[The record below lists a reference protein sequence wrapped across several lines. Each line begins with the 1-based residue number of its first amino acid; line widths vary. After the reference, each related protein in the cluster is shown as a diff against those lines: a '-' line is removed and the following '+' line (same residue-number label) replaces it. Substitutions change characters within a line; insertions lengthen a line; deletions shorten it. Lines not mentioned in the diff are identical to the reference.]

1 MTMKNVGEYPIT
13 SSADSTR
20 IQSSRSTHDNRGKF
34 MNGLA
39 KYVTAPVFAAL
50 LAASAAVVAP
60 HAAAAAPQVTFE
72 AFGPGSATTIDL
84 DPSPA
89 GGTIFNAALP
99 FSRTVPLPSGTTLLQ
114 VVAVGSTD
122 VNPGCRI
129 KINGSTIT
137 EKPVGADG
145 HCVADISGFTF
156 GDTEDPKP
164 ETPKGITYE
173 VKGPGT
179 ALTINIEPG
188 GIRLENVPLPFTKT
202 VPDAPGQLL
211 ELSVVPGPDLV
222 SNPGCRITV
231 GGVVKADKPNGGDG
245 LCVVDQ

>member
-1 MTMKNVGEYPIT
+1 MTTKNVGKHPIT
-13 SSADSTR
+13 SAADTTT
-20 IQSSRSTHDNRGKF
+20 IQASRSIHDSRGKF
-34 MNGLA
+34 MHGLA
-39 KYVTAPVFAAL
+39 KFTAPMFAAL
-50 LAASAAVVAP
+50 LAAGAVVVAP
-60 HAAAAAPQVTFE
+60 HAAAATPQVTFE
-72 AFGPGSATTIDL
+72 AFGPGTASTIDL
-84 DPSPA
+84 DPTPGS
-89 GGTIFNAALP
+89 TIFDAPLP
-99 FSRTVPLPSGTTLLQ
+99 FSRTIPLPSGTTLLQ
-114 VVAVGSTD
+114 VVVVGSTD

-145 HCVADISGFTF
+145 HCVADITGFKF
-156 GDTEDPKP
+156 GDGDDPKP
-164 ETPKGITYE
+164 NTPKGITYE

-211 ELSVVPGPDLV
+211 ELSVVPGSDLT

-231 GGVVKADKPNGGDG
+231 DGVVKADKPNGGDG